1 MNLSKQNNDKSS
13 MTGPLSWQDA
23 CLAALGKKRDGLALA
38 RKSAKGMS
46 LIEILVVLAIIGLIM
61 GGVAVVAGNAFSDA
75 QGDTAKNDMVALVS
89 AAEMFKIKKRGQC
102 PKSVQEL
109 KDAGISRKANK
120 DPWGTEY
127 KIICPGEHSAI
138 DIVSAGKDKSFDTED
153 DIHSWDE

>member
-1 MNLSKQNNDKSS
+1 MNLNKQNNEGTT
-13 MTGPLSWQDA
+13 MTWPNAL
-23 CLAALGKKRDGLALA
+23 LAALGAKRARLAA
-38 RKSAKGMS
+38 AQKSAKGMS

-75 QGDTAKNDMVALVS
+75 QGDTARNDMTALVS

-127 KIICPGEHSAI
+127 KIICPGKNGSI

-153 DIHSWDE
+153 DIRSWDDK